1 MKRLLIAF
9 VVTVLLITLGLGV
22 FRWWNENSKPVSA
35 LEQKTRFVIP
45 KGRSASEIGKMLV
58 NEGLVNNALAFKFYV
73 QVTGQAEKIQA
84 GEFTLSPNLS
94 LIEVVERLT
103 SGPEE
108 LWVTIPEGLR
118 REEVVERVIES
129 LELEPEKATVFRKE
143 FLAETDGKEGFLF
156 PDTYLFPRDV
166 AASVV
171 VGKLE
176 RTLDDKISEFAAAIS
191 SGGYSEKEVIT
202 LASIIERETKSDAE
216 RPIVAG
222 IFFNRLGISMALQ
235 VDATLQY
242 AVANSKL
249 RTFAKGGSAPGG
261 QNSELNNYWEP
272 LTKGDLE
279 IDSPYNSYKFIGIPP
294 GPIASPGLSS
304 IRAVINPEDSEYLY
318 YIHDPKGNIHYAETL
333 SRHNQNVRQYL
344 GK

>member
-1 MKRLLIAF
+1 MKRLLIVF

-45 KGRSASEIGKMLV
+45 KGRSASEIGEMLV
-58 NEGLVNNALAFKFYV
+58 SKGLVNNALAFKFYV

-94 LIEVVERLT
+94 LRGVVERLT

-129 LELEPEKATVFRKE
+129 LELESEKATVFRKE
-143 FLAETDGKEGFLF
+143 FLAETDDKEGFLF

-176 RTLDDKISEFAAAIS
+176 RTLDEKISEFAGAIS
-191 SGGYSEKEVIT
+191 SSGYSEKEIIT
-202 LASIIERETKSDAE
+202 LASIIERETKNDAE
-216 RPIVAG
+216 RPVVAG
-222 IFFNRLGISMALQ
+222 ILFNRLEIGMALQ
-235 VDATLQY
+235 VDATVQY
-242 AVANSKL
+242 AVASGKCLPAQAGKTPNENCDWW
-249 RTFAKGGSAPGG
+249 PV
-261 QNSELNNYWEP
+261 
-272 LTKGDLE
+272 LTKQDLE
-279 IDSPYNSYKFIGIPP
+279 IDSPYNSYKFTGIPSR
-294 GPIASPGLSS
+294 PIASPGLSS
-304 IRAVINPEDSEYLY
+304 IRAAINPEDSEYLY
-318 YIHDPKGNIHYAETL
+318 YIHDPEGNIHYAETL